1 LIKRIIAVMSALTLA
16 VGLLP
21 VVSADEVT
29 STKPEITV
37 VAKRITG
44 EDNYMEISLEVNG
57 DYEEYSSVGAVLQYD
72 PSLIVPT
79 TWGDEATAVDMSE
92 STSWATRRALPTLGK
107 DTWTTH
113 TALTYIESKTDETTH
128 LTTKTGYLYL
138 GAEYPGVVP
147 NNATDPSATADP
159 SATPTPTRTPTVTPT
174 PDPKATPDPDQHQN
188 PVVVA
193 RFIYADENAKK
204 KIEDQW
210 TSAWDNDWTQNKVLT
225 IASDDISSTSP
236 AQFGFAIYKADFSMK
251 GYQFDYTNSV
261 LETSEQAT
269 NKDIE
274 IVLGQGKSA
283 KSGGLSLND
292 IYVTMFYDWDD
303 SLIGT
308 LTCGVGEDAT
318 ESVNDYVKE
327 KFIHPDLQTNTNY
340 ASKERTDNYRG
351 EYPNTGPNSTDPT
364 TPGGAGTV
372 TNGSDYPLTNKLEYC
387 FAGKTIHA
395 DAPYAGGWTKVSAS
409 NMSDTWTALDNATT
423 FDLMPELGAD
433 GNPVDSSQTKPD
445 MESFDFSDVTTDD
458 IDGGTLIVKAVYI
471 PGEWLNVDTGGKVS
485 NYYSVPYKE
494 TYDIL
499 SEISENDTVYGINL
513 KYRRINAVGHGVSRA
528 KEPEVRMDLTQTGA
542 SGNTS
547 LPIEVKN
554 SEIIDVLLTPSFQV
568 NKVGYMLVDS
578 YGTNVNV
585 INAGAVSAGNELGF
599 FEKSDEVAKGFVFEA
614 TWKRLMS
621 DAYALAKGTS
631 STFTVNQYA
640 MKHLKLKRT
649 AAGAE
654 FKSAAQLTQ
663 KRTAIKNC
671 MTKAIQEYGEDAPDK
686 LTYYQMQY
694 MIIKNQYLSATEA
707 ETQCKSLYSWCK

>member
-1 LIKRIIAVMSALTLA
+1 MSALALA

-21 VVSADEVT
+21 TVLADEVT

-57 DYEEYSSVGAVLQYD
+57 DYEDYSSVGAVLQYD

-79 TWGDEATAVDMSE
+79 TWDDEATAVDMSE
-92 STSWATRRALPTLGK
+92 STTWATRRALPTLGK

-113 TALTYIESKTDETTH
+113 TALTYIESKTDTATNQ
-128 LTTKTGYLYL
+128 TTKTGYLYL

-147 NNATDPSATADP
+147 NNTTDPSATADP
-159 SATPTPTRTPTVTPT
+159 DATPTPTKTPTVTPT

-193 RFIYADENAKK
+193 RFTYADENAKK

-210 TSAWDNDWTQNKVLT
+210 TSAWDSDWTQNKVLT
-225 IASDDISSTSP
+225 IASDDVSSVSP
-236 AQFGFAIYKADFSMK
+236 AQFGFTIYKADFSMK
-251 GYQFDYTNSV
+251 GYQYDYTDSV
-261 LETSEQAT
+261 LETSEQAA

-283 KSGGLSLND
+283 KAGGLSLND

-340 ASKERTDNYRG
+340 SSKERTDNYRG
-351 EYPNTGPNSTDPT
+351 EYPHAGPNSTDPT
-364 TPGGAGTV
+364 TPGGTGTV

-409 NMSDTWTALDNATT
+409 NMSDTWTALNNATT

-458 IDGGTLIVKAVYI
+458 IDGGTLVVKAVYT
-471 PGEWLNVDTGGKVS
+471 PGTLLNGNDS
-485 NYYSVPYKE
+485 SYYSAIGPI
-494 TYDIL
+494 TYDAIGAL
-499 SEISENDTVYGINL
+499 TNGVYSIKFN
-513 KYRRINAVGHGVSRA
+513 YRRINDKGYGVTRIKEA
-528 KEPEVRMDLTQTGA
+528 KIRMALMQEGA
-542 SGNTS
+542 SSDTYMSVDVENSDNFRVEMIPTDA
-547 LPIEVKN
+547 VK
-554 SEIIDVLLTPSFQV
+554 T
-568 NKVGYMLVDS
+568 VGYSLFDVYSENIMTGVRASVDNGLGII
-578 YGTNVNV
+578 Y
-585 INAGAVSAGNELGF
+585 NET
-599 FEKSDEVAKGFVFEA
+599 SDNKGFIFIGRMRGFVKSAYDQNNGGSLNWTIILLWHYDKRIEFQTIKTAQYTARTLTAGKNKILACVSEA
-614 TWKRLMS
+614 TVANGGDCPL
-621 DAYALAKGTS
+621 D
-631 STFTVNQYA
+631 
-640 MKHLKLKRT
+640 
-649 AAGAE
+649 
-654 FKSAAQLTQ
+654 
-663 KRTAIKNC
+663 
-671 MTKAIQEYGEDAPDK
+671 
-686 LTYYQMQY
+686 LTYYQIQY
-694 MIIKNQYLSATEA
+694 YIIQGSLVANSVAQPYCEA
-707 ETQCKSLYSWCK
+707 NYSWCAPS

>member
-1 LIKRIIAVMSALTLA
+1 MSALALA

-21 VVSADEVT
+21 TVLADEVT

-57 DYEEYSSVGAVLQYD
+57 DYEDYSSVGAVLQYD

-79 TWGDEATAVDMSE
+79 TWDDEATAVDMSE
-92 STSWATRRALPTLGK
+92 STTWATRRALPTLGK

-113 TALTYIESKTDETTH
+113 TALTYIESKTDTATNQ
-128 LTTKTGYLYL
+128 TTKTGYLYL

-147 NNATDPSATADP
+147 NNTTDPSATADP
-159 SATPTPTRTPTVTPT
+159 DATPTPTKTPTVTPT

-193 RFIYADENAKK
+193 RFTYADENAKK

-210 TSAWDNDWTQNKVLT
+210 TSAWDSDWTQNKVLT
-225 IASDDISSTSP
+225 IASDDVSSVSP
-236 AQFGFAIYKADFSMK
+236 AQFGFTIYKADFSMK
-251 GYQFDYTNSV
+251 GYQYDYTDSV
-261 LETSEQAT
+261 LETSEQAA

-283 KSGGLSLND
+283 KAGGLSLND

-340 ASKERTDNYRG
+340 SSKERTDNYRG
-351 EYPNTGPNSTDPT
+351 EYPHAGPNSTDPT
-364 TPGGAGTV
+364 TPGGTGTV

-458 IDGGTLIVKAVYI
+458 IDGGTLVVKAVYT
-471 PGEWLNVDTGGKVS
+471 PGTLLNGNDS
-485 NYYSVPYKE
+485 SYYSAIGPI
-494 TYDIL
+494 TYDAIGAL
-499 SEISENDTVYGINL
+499 TNGVYSIKFN
-513 KYRRINAVGHGVSRA
+513 YRRINDKGYGVTRIKEA
-528 KEPEVRMDLTQTGA
+528 KIRMALMQEGA
-542 SGNTS
+542 SSDTYMSVDVENSDNFRVEMIPTDA
-547 LPIEVKN
+547 VK
-554 SEIIDVLLTPSFQV
+554 T
-568 NKVGYMLVDS
+568 VGYSLFDVYSENIMTGVRASVDNGLGII
-578 YGTNVNV
+578 Y
-585 INAGAVSAGNELGF
+585 NET
-599 FEKSDEVAKGFVFEA
+599 SDNKGFIFIGRMRGFV
-614 TWKRLMS
+614 
-621 DAYALAKGTS
+621 
-631 STFTVNQYA
+631 
-640 MKHLKLKRT
+640 
-649 AAGAE
+649 
-654 FKSAAQLTQ
+654 KSAYDQ
-663 KRTAIKNC
+663 NN
-671 MTKAIQEYGEDAPDK
+671 GG
-686 LTYYQMQY
+686 
-694 MIIKNQYLSATEA
+694 
-707 ETQCKSLYSWCK
+707 SLNWTNNSTCLLYTSPSPRD

>member
-1 LIKRIIAVMSALTLA
+1 MIKRIVAVMSALALA

-21 VVSADEVT
+21 TVLADEVT

-57 DYEEYSSVGAVLQYD
+57 DYEDYSSVGAVLQYD

-79 TWGDEATAVDMSE
+79 TWDDEATAVDMSE
-92 STSWATRRALPTLGK
+92 STTWATRRALPTLGK

-113 TALTYIESKTDETTH
+113 TALTYIESKTDTATNQ
-128 LTTKTGYLYL
+128 TTKTGYLYL

-159 SATPTPTRTPTVTPT
+159 DATPTPTKTPTVTPT

-193 RFIYADENAKK
+193 RFAYADENAKK

-210 TSAWDNDWTQNKVLT
+210 TSAWDSDWTQNKVLT
-225 IASDDISSTSP
+225 IASDDVSSVSP
-236 AQFGFAIYKADFSMK
+236 AQFGFTIYKADFSMK
-251 GYQFDYTNSV
+251 GYQYDYTDSV
-261 LETSEQAT
+261 LETSEQAA

-283 KSGGLSLND
+283 KAGGLSLND

-340 ASKERTDNYRG
+340 SSKERTDNYRG
-351 EYPNTGPNSTDPT
+351 EYPHAGPNSTDPT
-364 TPGGAGTV
+364 TPGGTGTV

-458 IDGGTLIVKAVYI
+458 IDGGTLMVKAVYI
-471 PGEWLNVDTGGKVS
+471 PGTWLDNGGSFYSFKGPVKYSTLSTTITNTAAVYAIDFECRRVNSKGYGVSRGENPKVNMLLTQEGAKKSSNVSLDIENKDVFDVRLTPDRFVTSVGYKLIDTSGRNIITGV
-485 NYYSVPYKE
+485 
-494 TYDIL
+494 
-499 SEISENDTVYGINL
+499 EISSENDL
-513 KYRRINAVGHGVSRA
+513 DSA
-528 KEPEVRMDLTQTGA
+528 KKPFYLVDDTYTGFKIQ
-542 SGNTS
+542 ST
-547 LPIEVKN
+547 I
-554 SEIIDVLLTPSFQV
+554 
-568 NKVGYMLVDS
+568 NKVTELVLDGKKAS
-578 YGTNVNV
+578 VTYIMITDIGLSK
-585 INAGAVSAGNELGF
+585 NAGKFTAYTSRDVNATLRNNL
-599 FEKSDEVAKGFVFEA
+599 EKFIKAAKA
-614 TWKRLMS
+614 DT
-621 DAYALAKGTS
+621 
-631 STFTVNQYA
+631 
-640 MKHLKLKRT
+640 
-649 AAGAE
+649 
-654 FKSAAQLTQ
+654 
-663 KRTAIKNC
+663 
-671 MTKAIQEYGEDAPDK
+671 GEEIPK
-686 LTYYQMQY
+686 LTYYQFQWAVLHTGT
-694 MIIKNQYLSATEA
+694 YLKADDA
-707 ETQCKSLYSWCK
+707 ETQCKATYVWCQ

>member
-1 LIKRIIAVMSALTLA
+1 MSALTLA

-21 VVSADEVT
+21 TVSADEVT
-29 STKPEITV
+29 AAKPEITV

-57 DYEEYSSVGAVLQYD
+57 DYEDYSSVGAVLQYD

-79 TWGDEATAVDMSE
+79 TWDDEATAVDMSE
-92 STSWATRRALPTLGK
+92 STTWATRRALPTLGK

-113 TALTYIESKTDETTH
+113 TALTYIESKTDTATH
-128 LTTKTGYLYL
+128 QTIKTGYLYL

-193 RFIYADENAKK
+193 RFTYADENAKK

-236 AQFGFAIYKADFSMK
+236 AQFGFTIYKADFSMK
-251 GYQFDYTNSV
+251 GYQYDYTDSV
-261 LETSEQAT
+261 LETSEQAA

-340 ASKERTDNYRG
+340 SSKERTDNYRG
-351 EYPNTGPNSTDPT
+351 EYPHAGPNSTDPT
-364 TPGGAGTV
+364 KPGGTGTV

-445 MESFDFSDVTTDD
+445 MESFDFSNVTTDD
-458 IDGGTLIVKAVYI
+458 IDGGTLMVKAVYT
-471 PGEWLNVDTGGKVS
+471 PGTWLNKNYNELYSAIGPITYNQVKTGV
-485 NYYSVPYKE
+485 YSAE
-494 TYDIL
+494 F
-499 SEISENDTVYGINL
+499 E
-513 KYRRINAVGHGVSRA
+513 YRRINALGYGVTKVKKLS
-528 KEPEVRMDLTQTGA
+528 VQMDLQQVGA
-542 SGNTS
+542 SDSTSLEVKLDNGEIIPVILTPTSAVNTVGYTLKNTS
-547 LPIEVKN
+547 NYNYIAGAEISQKN
-554 SEIIDVLLTPSFQV
+554 SLTDGQPIQLQGAEGMIFKFTASTYLEQAYNWAVTGGTITAWAVTVFNAMKLSQDTSGKNVTATKRKAMTQAIV
-568 NKVGYMLVDS
+568 NCVKGAL
-578 YGTNVNV
+578 
-585 INAGAVSAGNELGF
+585 NAGVDYNDL
-599 FEKSDEVAKGFVFEA
+599 
-614 TWKRLMS
+614 TWYQL
-621 DAYALAKGTS
+621 
-631 STFTVNQYA
+631 QYA
-640 MKHLKLKRT
+640 MLNTKSPYVSNEEAKSYCNEYPKLIEKIN
-649 AAGAE
+649 G
-654 FKSAAQLTQ
+654 
-663 KRTAIKNC
+663 
-671 MTKAIQEYGEDAPDK
+671 
-686 LTYYQMQY
+686 
-694 MIIKNQYLSATEA
+694 
-707 ETQCKSLYSWCK
+707 

>member
-1 LIKRIIAVMSALTLA
+1 MSALALA

-21 VVSADEVT
+21 TVLADEVT

-57 DYEEYSSVGAVLQYD
+57 DYEDYSSVGAVLQYD

-79 TWGDEATAVDMSE
+79 TWDDEATAVDMSE
-92 STSWATRRALPTLGK
+92 STTWATRRALPTLGK

-113 TALTYIESKTDETTH
+113 TALTYIESKTDTATNQ
-128 LTTKTGYLYL
+128 TTKTGYLYL
-138 GAEYPGVVP
+138 GAEYPGIVP

-159 SATPTPTRTPTVTPT
+159 DATPTPTKTPTVTPT

-193 RFIYADENAKK
+193 RFTYADENAKK

-210 TSAWDNDWTQNKVLT
+210 TSAWDSDWTQNKVLT
-225 IASDDISSTSP
+225 IASDDVSSVSP
-236 AQFGFAIYKADFSMK
+236 AQFGFTIYKADFSMK
-251 GYQFDYTNSV
+251 GYQYDYTDSV
-261 LETSEQAT
+261 LETSEQAA

-283 KSGGLSLND
+283 KAGGLSLND

-340 ASKERTDNYRG
+340 SSKERTDNYRG
-351 EYPNTGPNSTDPT
+351 EYPHAGPNSTDPT
-364 TPGGAGTV
+364 TPGGTGTV

-458 IDGGTLIVKAVYI
+458 IDGGTLVVKAVYT
-471 PGEWLNVDTGGKVS
+471 PGTWLNNGGSFYSFKGPVKYSTLSTTITNTAAVYAIDFECRRVNSKGYGVSRGENPKVNMLLTQEGAKKSSNVSLDIENKDVFDVRLTPDRFVTSVGYKLIDTSGRNIITGV
-485 NYYSVPYKE
+485 
-494 TYDIL
+494 
-499 SEISENDTVYGINL
+499 EISSENDL
-513 KYRRINAVGHGVSRA
+513 DSA
-528 KEPEVRMDLTQTGA
+528 KKPFYLVDDTYTGFKIQ
-542 SGNTS
+542 ST
-547 LPIEVKN
+547 I
-554 SEIIDVLLTPSFQV
+554 
-568 NKVGYMLVDS
+568 NKVTELVLDGKKAS
-578 YGTNVNV
+578 VTYIMITDIGLSKNASKFTAYTSRDVNATLR
-585 INAGAVSAGNELGF
+585 NNL
-599 FEKSDEVAKGFVFEA
+599 EKFIKAAKA
-614 TWKRLMS
+614 DT
-621 DAYALAKGTS
+621 
-631 STFTVNQYA
+631 
-640 MKHLKLKRT
+640 
-649 AAGAE
+649 
-654 FKSAAQLTQ
+654 
-663 KRTAIKNC
+663 
-671 MTKAIQEYGEDAPDK
+671 GEEIPK
-686 LTYYQMQY
+686 LTYYQFQWAVLHTGT
-694 MIIKNQYLSATEA
+694 YLKADDA
-707 ETQCKSLYSWCK
+707 ETQCKATYVWCQ

>member
-1 LIKRIIAVMSALTLA
+1 MSALALA

-21 VVSADEVT
+21 TVLADEVT

-57 DYEEYSSVGAVLQYD
+57 DYEDYSSVGAVLQYD

-79 TWGDEATAVDMSE
+79 TWDDEATAVDMSE
-92 STSWATRRALPTLGK
+92 STTWATRRALPTLGK

-113 TALTYIESKTDETTH
+113 TALTYIESKTDTATNQ
-128 LTTKTGYLYL
+128 TTKTGYLYL

-147 NNATDPSATADP
+147 NNTTDPSATADP
-159 SATPTPTRTPTVTPT
+159 DATPTPTKTPTVTPT

-193 RFIYADENAKK
+193 RFTYADENAKK

-210 TSAWDNDWTQNKVLT
+210 TSAWDSDWTQNKVLT
-225 IASDDISSTSP
+225 IASDDVSSVSP
-236 AQFGFAIYKADFSMK
+236 AQFGFTIYKADFSMK
-251 GYQFDYTNSV
+251 GYQYDYTDSV
-261 LETSEQAT
+261 LETSEQAA

-340 ASKERTDNYRG
+340 SSKERTDNYRG
-351 EYPNTGPNSTDPT
+351 EYPHAGPNSTDPT
-364 TPGGAGTV
+364 TPGGTGTV
-372 TNGSDYPLTNKLEYC
+372 NNGSDYPLTNKLEYC

-458 IDGGTLIVKAVYI
+458 IDGGTLVVKAVYT
-471 PGEWLNVDTGGKVS
+471 PGTWLNNGGSFYSFKGPVKYSTLSTTITNTAAVYAIDFECRRVNSKGYGVSRGENPKVNMLLTQEGAKKSSNVSLDIENKDVFDVRLTPDRFVTSVGYKLIDTSGRNIITGV
-485 NYYSVPYKE
+485 
-494 TYDIL
+494 
-499 SEISENDTVYGINL
+499 EISSENDL
-513 KYRRINAVGHGVSRA
+513 DSA
-528 KEPEVRMDLTQTGA
+528 KKPFYLVDDTYTGFKIQ
-542 SGNTS
+542 ST
-547 LPIEVKN
+547 I
-554 SEIIDVLLTPSFQV
+554 
-568 NKVGYMLVDS
+568 NKVTELVLDGKKAS
-578 YGTNVNV
+578 VTYIMITDIGLSKNASKFTAYTSRDVNATLR
-585 INAGAVSAGNELGF
+585 NNL
-599 FEKSDEVAKGFVFEA
+599 EKFIKAAKA
-614 TWKRLMS
+614 DT
-621 DAYALAKGTS
+621 
-631 STFTVNQYA
+631 
-640 MKHLKLKRT
+640 
-649 AAGAE
+649 
-654 FKSAAQLTQ
+654 
-663 KRTAIKNC
+663 
-671 MTKAIQEYGEDAPDK
+671 GEEIPK
-686 LTYYQMQY
+686 LTYYQFQWAVLHTGT
-694 MIIKNQYLSATEA
+694 YLKADDA
-707 ETQCKSLYSWCK
+707 ETQCKATYVWCQ

>member
-1 LIKRIIAVMSALTLA
+1 MSALALA

-21 VVSADEVT
+21 TVLADEVT

-57 DYEEYSSVGAVLQYD
+57 DYEDYSSVGAVLQYD

-79 TWGDEATAVDMSE
+79 TWDDEATAVDMSE
-92 STSWATRRALPTLGK
+92 STTWATRRALPTLGK

-113 TALTYIESKTDETTH
+113 TALTYIESKTDTATNQ
-128 LTTKTGYLYL
+128 TTKTGYLYL
-138 GAEYPGVVP
+138 GAEYPGIVP

-159 SATPTPTRTPTVTPT
+159 DATPTPTKTPTVTPT

-193 RFIYADENAKK
+193 RFTYANENAKK

-210 TSAWDNDWTQNKVLT
+210 TSAWDSDWTQNKVLT
-225 IASDDISSTSP
+225 IASDDVSSVSP
-236 AQFGFAIYKADFSMK
+236 AQFGFTIYKADFSMK
-251 GYQFDYTNSV
+251 GYQYDYTDSV
-261 LETSEQAT
+261 LETSEQAA

-340 ASKERTDNYRG
+340 SSKERTDNYRG
-351 EYPNTGPNSTDPT
+351 EYPHAGPNSTDPT
-364 TPGGAGTV
+364 TPGGTGTV

-433 GNPVDSSQTKPD
+433 GNPLDSSQTKPD

-458 IDGGTLIVKAVYI
+458 IDGGTLVVKAVYT
-471 PGEWLNVDTGGKVS
+471 PGTWLNNGGSFYSFKGPVKYSTLSTTITNTAAVYAIDFECRRVNSKGYGVSRGENPKVNMLLTQEGAKKSSNVSLDIENKDVFDVRLTPDRFVTSVGYKLIDTSGRNIITGV
-485 NYYSVPYKE
+485 
-494 TYDIL
+494 
-499 SEISENDTVYGINL
+499 EISSENDL
-513 KYRRINAVGHGVSRA
+513 DSA
-528 KEPEVRMDLTQTGA
+528 KKPFYLVDDTYTGFKIQ
-542 SGNTS
+542 ST
-547 LPIEVKN
+547 I
-554 SEIIDVLLTPSFQV
+554 
-568 NKVGYMLVDS
+568 NKVTELVLDGKKAS
-578 YGTNVNV
+578 VTYIMITDIGLSKNASKFTAYTSRDVNATLR
-585 INAGAVSAGNELGF
+585 NNL
-599 FEKSDEVAKGFVFEA
+599 EKFIKAAKA
-614 TWKRLMS
+614 DT
-621 DAYALAKGTS
+621 
-631 STFTVNQYA
+631 
-640 MKHLKLKRT
+640 
-649 AAGAE
+649 
-654 FKSAAQLTQ
+654 
-663 KRTAIKNC
+663 
-671 MTKAIQEYGEDAPDK
+671 GEEIPK
-686 LTYYQMQY
+686 LTYYQFQWAVLHTGT
-694 MIIKNQYLSATEA
+694 YLKADDA
-707 ETQCKSLYSWCK
+707 ETQCKATYVWCQ

>member
-1 LIKRIIAVMSALTLA
+1 MSALALA

-21 VVSADEVT
+21 TVLADEVT

-57 DYEEYSSVGAVLQYD
+57 DYEDYSSVGAVLQYD

-79 TWGDEATAVDMSE
+79 TWDDEATAVDMSE
-92 STSWATRRALPTLGK
+92 STTWATRRALPTLGK

-113 TALTYIESKTDETTH
+113 TALTYIESKTDTATNQ
-128 LTTKTGYLYL
+128 TTKTGYLYL

-159 SATPTPTRTPTVTPT
+159 DATPTPTKTPTVTPT

-193 RFIYADENAKK
+193 RFTYADENAKK

-210 TSAWDNDWTQNKVLT
+210 TSAWDSDWTQNKVLT
-225 IASDDISSTSP
+225 IASDDVSSVSP
-236 AQFGFAIYKADFSMK
+236 AQFGFTIYKADFSMK
-251 GYQFDYTNSV
+251 GYQYDYTDSV
-261 LETSEQAT
+261 LETSEQAA

-340 ASKERTDNYRG
+340 SSKERTDNYRG
-351 EYPNTGPNSTDPT
+351 EYPHAGPNSTDPT
-364 TPGGAGTV
+364 TPGGTGTV

-458 IDGGTLIVKAVYI
+458 IDGGTLVVKAVYT
-471 PGEWLNVDTGGKVS
+471 PGTWLNNGGSFYSFKGPVKYSTLSTTITNTAAVYAIDFECRRVNSKGYGVSRGENPKVNMLLTQEGAKKSSNVSLDIENKDVFDVRLTPDRFVTSVGYKLIDTSGRNIITGV
-485 NYYSVPYKE
+485 
-494 TYDIL
+494 
-499 SEISENDTVYGINL
+499 EISSENDL
-513 KYRRINAVGHGVSRA
+513 DSA
-528 KEPEVRMDLTQTGA
+528 KKPFYLVDDTYTGFKIQ
-542 SGNTS
+542 ST
-547 LPIEVKN
+547 I
-554 SEIIDVLLTPSFQV
+554 
-568 NKVGYMLVDS
+568 NKVTELVLDGKKAS
-578 YGTNVNV
+578 VTYIMITDIGLSKNASKFTAYTSRDVNATLR
-585 INAGAVSAGNELGF
+585 NNL
-599 FEKSDEVAKGFVFEA
+599 EKFIKAAKA
-614 TWKRLMS
+614 DT
-621 DAYALAKGTS
+621 
-631 STFTVNQYA
+631 
-640 MKHLKLKRT
+640 
-649 AAGAE
+649 
-654 FKSAAQLTQ
+654 
-663 KRTAIKNC
+663 
-671 MTKAIQEYGEDAPDK
+671 GEEIPK
-686 LTYYQMQY
+686 LTYYQFQWAVLHTGT
-694 MIIKNQYLSATEA
+694 YLKADDA
-707 ETQCKSLYSWCK
+707 ETQCKATYVWCQ

>member
-1 LIKRIIAVMSALTLA
+1 MSALTLA

-57 DYEEYSSVGAVLQYD
+57 DYEDYSSVGAVLQYD

-79 TWGDEATAVDMSE
+79 TWDDEATAVDMSE

-159 SATPTPTRTPTVTPT
+159 SATPTPTKTPTVTPT

-193 RFIYADENAKK
+193 RFTYADENAKK

-210 TSAWDNDWTQNKVLT
+210 TSAWDSDWTQNKVLT
-225 IASDDISSTSP
+225 IASDDVSSVSP
-236 AQFGFAIYKADFSMK
+236 AQFGFTIYKADFSMK
-251 GYQFDYTNSV
+251 GYQYDYTDSV
-261 LETSEQAT
+261 LETSEQAA

-340 ASKERTDNYRG
+340 SSKERTDNYRG
-351 EYPNTGPNSTDPT
+351 EYPHAGPNSTDPT
-364 TPGGAGTV
+364 TPGGTGTV

-458 IDGGTLIVKAVYI
+458 IDGGTLVVKAVYT
-471 PGEWLNVDTGGKVS
+471 PGTWLNNGGSFYSFKGPVKYSTLSTTITNTAAVYAIDFECRRVNSKGYGVSRGENPKVNMLLTQEGAKKSSNVSLDIENKDVFDVRLTPDRFVTSVGYKLIDTSGRNIITGV
-485 NYYSVPYKE
+485 
-494 TYDIL
+494 
-499 SEISENDTVYGINL
+499 EISSENDL
-513 KYRRINAVGHGVSRA
+513 DSA
-528 KEPEVRMDLTQTGA
+528 KKPFYLVDDTYTGFKIQ
-542 SGNTS
+542 ST
-547 LPIEVKN
+547 I
-554 SEIIDVLLTPSFQV
+554 
-568 NKVGYMLVDS
+568 NKVTELVLDGKKAS
-578 YGTNVNV
+578 VTYIMITDIGLSKNASKFTAYTSRDVNATLR
-585 INAGAVSAGNELGF
+585 NNL
-599 FEKSDEVAKGFVFEA
+599 EKFIKAAKA
-614 TWKRLMS
+614 DT
-621 DAYALAKGTS
+621 
-631 STFTVNQYA
+631 
-640 MKHLKLKRT
+640 
-649 AAGAE
+649 
-654 FKSAAQLTQ
+654 
-663 KRTAIKNC
+663 
-671 MTKAIQEYGEDAPDK
+671 GEEIPK
-686 LTYYQMQY
+686 LTYYQFQWAVLHTGT
-694 MIIKNQYLSATEA
+694 YLKADDA
-707 ETQCKSLYSWCK
+707 ETQCKATYVWCQ

>member
-1 LIKRIIAVMSALTLA
+1 MIKRIIAVMSALTLA

-21 VVSADEVT
+21 NVSADEVT
-29 STKPEITV
+29 AAKPEITV

-57 DYEEYSSVGAVLQYD
+57 DYEDYSSVGAVLQYD

-79 TWGDEATAVDMSE
+79 TWDDEATAVDMSE
-92 STSWATRRALPTLGK
+92 STTWATRRALPTLGK

-113 TALTYIESKTDETTH
+113 TALTYIESKTDTATH
-128 LTTKTGYLYL
+128 QTIKTGYLYL

-147 NNATDPSATADP
+147 NNATDPSATQDP
-159 SATPTPTRTPTVTPT
+159 DATPIPTKTPTVTPT

-193 RFIYADENAKK
+193 RFTYADENAKK

-210 TSAWDNDWTQNKVLT
+210 TSAWDSDWTQNKVLT
-225 IASDDISSTSP
+225 IASDDVSSVSP
-236 AQFGFAIYKADFSMK
+236 AQFGFTIYKADFSMK
-251 GYQFDYTNSV
+251 GYQYDYTDSV

-340 ASKERTDNYRG
+340 SSKERTDNYRG
-351 EYPNTGPNSTDPT
+351 EYPHAGPNSTDPT

-395 DAPYAGGWTKVSAS
+395 DAPFAGGWTKVSAS

-445 MESFDFSDVTTDD
+445 MESFDFSDVTSDD
-458 IDGGTLIVKAVYI
+458 IDGGTLMVKAVYT
-471 PGEWLNVDTGGKVS
+471 PGTWLNKAANGTADSLYTVS
-485 NYYSVPYKE
+485 DYIKYECIGSV
-494 TYDIL
+494 TA
-499 SEISENDTVYGINL
+499 SSGI
-513 KYRRINAVGHGVSRA
+513 YPITFQYQRINAVGNGVTKAREA
-528 KEPEVRMDLTQTGA
+528 KVRTDIKQNGA
-542 SGNTS
+542 SSSFTMSTDITS
-547 LPIEVKN
+547 
-554 SEIIDVLLTPSFQV
+554 SDRFDVYLTPSKDVNTLEYFLVNTYRANVVSGTQV
-568 NKVGYMLVDS
+568 SGKNNHGIFNSVDNNRTGFIVLGSINRLV
-578 YGTNVNV
+578 
-585 INAGAVSAGNELGF
+585 
-599 FEKSDEVAKGFVFEA
+599 
-614 TWKRLMS
+614 
-621 DAYALAKGTS
+621 
-631 STFTVNQYA
+631 
-640 MKHLKLKRT
+640 T
-649 AAGAE
+649 AAYNNASNIN
-654 FKSAAQLTQ
+654 KTDW
-663 KRTAIKNC
+663 TAINYIILNDIGLKASAKSSAKFNALTANAAKTKLLNGIKAAMAADADLSSITWYQLQYFICTSGKYADADTAKTYCEENC
-671 MTKAIQEYGEDAPDK
+671 TW
-686 LTYYQMQY
+686 L
-694 MIIKNQYLSATEA
+694 
-707 ETQCKSLYSWCK
+707 

>member
-1 LIKRIIAVMSALTLA
+1 MIKRIVAVMSALALA

-21 VVSADEVT
+21 TVLADEVT

-57 DYEEYSSVGAVLQYD
+57 DYEDYSSVGAVLQYD

-79 TWGDEATAVDMSE
+79 TWDDEATAVDMSE
-92 STSWATRRALPTLGK
+92 STTWATRRALPTLGK

-113 TALTYIESKTDETTH
+113 TALTYIESKTDTATNQ
-128 LTTKTGYLYL
+128 TTKTGYLYL

-159 SATPTPTRTPTVTPT
+159 DATPTPTKTPTVTPT

-193 RFIYADENAKK
+193 RFAYADENAKK

-210 TSAWDNDWTQNKVLT
+210 TSAWDSDWTQNKVLT
-225 IASDDISSTSP
+225 IASDDVSSVSP
-236 AQFGFAIYKADFSMK
+236 AQFGFTIYKADFSMK
-251 GYQFDYTNSV
+251 GYQYDYTDSV
-261 LETSEQAT
+261 LETSEQAA

-283 KSGGLSLND
+283 KAGGLSLND

-340 ASKERTDNYRG
+340 SSKERTDNYRG
-351 EYPNTGPNSTDPT
+351 EYPHAGPNSTDPT
-364 TPGGAGTV
+364 TPGGTGTV

-458 IDGGTLIVKAVYI
+458 IDGGTLVVKAVYT
-471 PGEWLNVDTGGKVS
+471 PGTWLNNGGSFYSFKGPVKYSTLSTTITNTAAVYAIDFECRRVNSKGYGVSRGENPKVNMLLTQEGAKKSSNVSLDIENKDVFDVRLTPDRFVTSVGYKLIDTSGRNIITGV
-485 NYYSVPYKE
+485 
-494 TYDIL
+494 
-499 SEISENDTVYGINL
+499 EISSENDL
-513 KYRRINAVGHGVSRA
+513 DSA
-528 KEPEVRMDLTQTGA
+528 KKPFYLVDDTYTGFKIQ
-542 SGNTS
+542 ST
-547 LPIEVKN
+547 I
-554 SEIIDVLLTPSFQV
+554 
-568 NKVGYMLVDS
+568 NKVTELVLDGKKAS
-578 YGTNVNV
+578 VTYIMITDIGLSKNASKFTAYTSRDVNATLR
-585 INAGAVSAGNELGF
+585 NNL
-599 FEKSDEVAKGFVFEA
+599 EKFIKAAKA
-614 TWKRLMS
+614 DT
-621 DAYALAKGTS
+621 
-631 STFTVNQYA
+631 
-640 MKHLKLKRT
+640 
-649 AAGAE
+649 
-654 FKSAAQLTQ
+654 
-663 KRTAIKNC
+663 
-671 MTKAIQEYGEDAPDK
+671 GEEIPK
-686 LTYYQMQY
+686 LTYYQFQWAVLHTGT
-694 MIIKNQYLSATEA
+694 YLKADDA
-707 ETQCKSLYSWCK
+707 ETQCKATYVWCQ

>member
-1 LIKRIIAVMSALTLA
+1 MSALTLA

-57 DYEEYSSVGAVLQYD
+57 DYEDYSSVGAVLQYD

-79 TWGDEATAVDMSE
+79 TWDDEATAVDMSE
-92 STSWATRRALPTLGK
+92 STTWATRRALPTLGK

-113 TALTYIESKTDETTH
+113 TALTYIESKTDTATH
-128 LTTKTGYLYL
+128 QTIKTGYLYL

-193 RFIYADENAKK
+193 RFTYADENAKK

-236 AQFGFAIYKADFSMK
+236 AQFGFTIYKADFSMK
-251 GYQFDYTNSV
+251 GYQYDYTDSV
-261 LETSEQAT
+261 LETSEQAA

-340 ASKERTDNYRG
+340 SSKERTDNYRG
-351 EYPNTGPNSTDPT
+351 EYPHAGPNSTDPT
-364 TPGGAGTV
+364 KPGGTGTV

-445 MESFDFSDVTTDD
+445 MESFDFSNVTTDD
-458 IDGGTLIVKAVYI
+458 IDGGTLMVKAVYT
-471 PGEWLNVDTGGKVS
+471 PGTWLNKNYNELYSAIGPITYNQVKTGV
-485 NYYSVPYKE
+485 YSAE
-494 TYDIL
+494 F
-499 SEISENDTVYGINL
+499 E
-513 KYRRINAVGHGVSRA
+513 YRRINALGYGVTKVKKLS
-528 KEPEVRMDLTQTGA
+528 VQMDLQQVGA
-542 SGNTS
+542 SDSTSLEVKLDNGEIIPVILTPTSAVNTVGYTLKNTS
-547 LPIEVKN
+547 NYNYIAGAEISQKN
-554 SEIIDVLLTPSFQV
+554 SLTDGQPIQLQGAEGMIFKFTASTYLEQAYNWAVTGGTITAWAVTVFNAMKLSQDTSGKNVTATKRKAMTQAIV
-568 NKVGYMLVDS
+568 NCVKGAL
-578 YGTNVNV
+578 
-585 INAGAVSAGNELGF
+585 NAGVDYNDL
-599 FEKSDEVAKGFVFEA
+599 
-614 TWKRLMS
+614 TWYQL
-621 DAYALAKGTS
+621 
-631 STFTVNQYA
+631 QYA
-640 MKHLKLKRT
+640 MLNTKSPYVSNEEAKSYCNEYPKLIEKIN
-649 AAGAE
+649 G
-654 FKSAAQLTQ
+654 
-663 KRTAIKNC
+663 
-671 MTKAIQEYGEDAPDK
+671 
-686 LTYYQMQY
+686 
-694 MIIKNQYLSATEA
+694 
-707 ETQCKSLYSWCK
+707 

>member
-1 LIKRIIAVMSALTLA
+1 MIKRIVAVMSALALA

-21 VVSADEVT
+21 TVLADEVT

-57 DYEEYSSVGAVLQYD
+57 DYEDYSSVGVVLQYD

-79 TWGDEATAVDMSE
+79 TWDDEATAVDMSE
-92 STSWATRRALPTLGK
+92 STTWATRRALPTLGK

-113 TALTYIESKTDETTH
+113 TALTYIESKTDTATNQ
-128 LTTKTGYLYL
+128 TTKTGYLYL

-159 SATPTPTRTPTVTPT
+159 DATPTPTKTPTVTPT

-193 RFIYADENAKK
+193 RFTYADENAKK

-210 TSAWDNDWTQNKVLT
+210 TSAWDSDWTQNKVLT
-225 IASDDISSTSP
+225 IASDAISSVSP
-236 AQFGFAIYKADFSMK
+236 AQFGFTIYKADFSMK
-251 GYQFDYTNSV
+251 GYQYQYDYTDRV

-283 KSGGLSLND
+283 KAGGLSLND

-303 SLIGT
+303 SLLGT

-340 ASKERTDNYRG
+340 SSKERTDNYRG
-351 EYPNTGPNSTDPT
+351 EYPHAGPNSTDPT
-364 TPGGAGTV
+364 TPGGTGTV
-372 TNGSDYPLTNKLEYC
+372 NNGSDYPLTNKLDYC

-445 MESFDFSDVTTDD
+445 MESFDFSKVDKDD
-458 IDGGTLIVKAVYI
+458 LDGGTLMVKAVYI
-471 PGEWLNVDTGGKVS
+471 PGEWLNSGDT
-485 NYYSVPYKE
+485 NYYSAIGPM
-494 TYDIL
+494 TYDAIGAL
-499 SEISENDTVYGINL
+499 SNGVYSVKFN
-513 KYRRINAVGHGVSRA
+513 YRRINEKGYGVTRL
-528 KEPEVRMDLTQTGA
+528 KEPKIRMALMQEGASDGTYMSVDVENSDNFRVEMIPTDAVKTVGYSLFDVYNANVMTGVRASDDNGLGIIYNKTSDNKGFIFIGRIRGFVKSAYDQNNGGSTDWKLNTDLTTIKGLNFRPTKTTQYTA
-542 SGNTS
+542 RTLSGG
-547 LPIEVKN
+547 KN
-554 SEIIDVLLTPSFQV
+554 KILSC
-568 NKVGYMLVDS
+568 VG
-578 YGTNVNV
+578 
-585 INAGAVSAGNELGF
+585 
-599 FEKSDEVAKGFVFEA
+599 EA
-614 TWKRLMS
+614 T
-621 DAYALAKGTS
+621 
-631 STFTVNQYA
+631 
-640 MKHLKLKRT
+640 T
-649 AAGAE
+649 ANG
-654 FKSAAQLTQ
+654 
-663 KRTAIKNC
+663 
-671 MTKAIQEYGEDAPDK
+671 GECPLD
-686 LTYYQMQY
+686 LTYYQIQY
-694 MIIKNQYLSATEA
+694 YIIEGSLVANSVAQPYCEA
-707 ETQCKSLYSWCK
+707 NYSWCAPS

>member
-1 LIKRIIAVMSALTLA
+1 MIKRIVAVMSALALA

-21 VVSADEVT
+21 TVLADEVT

-57 DYEEYSSVGAVLQYD
+57 DYEDYSSVGAVLQYD

-79 TWGDEATAVDMSE
+79 TWDDEATAVDMSE
-92 STSWATRRALPTLGK
+92 STTWATRRALPTLGK

-113 TALTYIESKTDETTH
+113 TALTYIESKTDTATNQ
-128 LTTKTGYLYL
+128 TTKTGYLYL

-159 SATPTPTRTPTVTPT
+159 DATPTPTKTPTVTPT

-193 RFIYADENAKK
+193 RFAYADENAKK

-210 TSAWDNDWTQNKVLT
+210 TSAWDSDWTQNKVLT
-225 IASDDISSTSP
+225 IASDDVSSVSP
-236 AQFGFAIYKADFSMK
+236 AQFGFTIYKADFSMK
-251 GYQFDYTNSV
+251 GYQYDYTDSV
-261 LETSEQAT
+261 LETSEQAA

-283 KSGGLSLND
+283 KAGGLSLND

-327 KFIHPDLQTNTNY
+327 KFIYPDLQTNTNY
-340 ASKERTDNYRG
+340 SSKERTDNYRG
-351 EYPNTGPNSTDPT
+351 EYPHAGPNSTDPT
-364 TPGGAGTV
+364 TPGGTGTV

-458 IDGGTLIVKAVYI
+458 IDGGTLMVKAVYI
-471 PGEWLNVDTGGKVS
+471 PGTWLDNGGSFYSFKGPVKYSTLSTTITNTAAVYAIDFECRRVNSKGYGVSRGENPKVNMLLTQEGAKKSSNVSLDIENKDVFDVRLTPDRFVTSVGYKLIDTSGRNIITGV
-485 NYYSVPYKE
+485 
-494 TYDIL
+494 
-499 SEISENDTVYGINL
+499 EISSENDL
-513 KYRRINAVGHGVSRA
+513 DSA
-528 KEPEVRMDLTQTGA
+528 KKPFYLVDDTYTGFKIQ
-542 SGNTS
+542 ST
-547 LPIEVKN
+547 I
-554 SEIIDVLLTPSFQV
+554 
-568 NKVGYMLVDS
+568 NKVTELVLDGKKAS
-578 YGTNVNV
+578 VTYIMITDIGLSK
-585 INAGAVSAGNELGF
+585 NAGKFTAYTSRDVNATLRNNL
-599 FEKSDEVAKGFVFEA
+599 EKFIKAAKA
-614 TWKRLMS
+614 DT
-621 DAYALAKGTS
+621 
-631 STFTVNQYA
+631 
-640 MKHLKLKRT
+640 
-649 AAGAE
+649 
-654 FKSAAQLTQ
+654 
-663 KRTAIKNC
+663 
-671 MTKAIQEYGEDAPDK
+671 GEEIPK
-686 LTYYQMQY
+686 LTYYQFQWAVLHTGT
-694 MIIKNQYLSATEA
+694 YLKADDA
-707 ETQCKSLYSWCK
+707 ETQCKATYVWCQ